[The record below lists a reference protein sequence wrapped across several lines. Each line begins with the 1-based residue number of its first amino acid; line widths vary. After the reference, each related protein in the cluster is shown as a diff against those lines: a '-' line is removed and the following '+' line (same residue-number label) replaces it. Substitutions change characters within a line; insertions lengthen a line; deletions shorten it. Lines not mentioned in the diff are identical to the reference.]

1 MIKNTLIVKITL
13 RWAFGRFYSHIG
25 NPNWAV
31 RRKPKVLP
39 RIESQQLL
47 SNTSVK
53 LDDCHIILLCLKGSK
68 SYEFNQT
75 ILNWESDSVVN
86 PEDFAASLCASCG
99 PGNLF
104 AQDISSEQNPF
115 QILTN
120 TTHCAKLYVSIL
132 HSEYDDSECIWLETF
147 CRCGKNQATL
157 FIFWLIIH
165 CSIYFWHS
173 Y

>member
-1 MIKNTLIVKITL
+1 MECKDKQDRVSLTAVRWSVRFFHTMLHSCLLKELQWAAWMMIKNTLIVRITL

-104 AQDISSEQNPF
+104 AQDISSEQNP
-115 QILTN
+115 
-120 TTHCAKLYVSIL
+120 
-132 HSEYDDSECIWLETF
+132 SEV
-147 CRCGKNQATL
+147 
-157 FIFWLIIH
+157 
-165 CSIYFWHS
+165 
-173 Y
+173 